1 MKIYTE
7 IVYKWDEEKGQ
18 LVEESSKSYD
28 YVGPVSQCHRK
39 AYPHP
44 HGGIAGAL
52 YDAGTDIGEG
62 TLDILGD
69 VTGAAGDT
77 GSALTET
84 ITKSGKKAWSEM
96 STYAGDIWE
105 KGGTAVTD
113 IWQGTGMED
122 MAAKWTDPQAMK
134 DAWMPGKWAADSP
147 FQSKWM
153 MGMDMLKHKEG
164 FSMSDFQQY
173 RQNLFEEFDRWES
186 AANTNIASG
195 NEGIENIIDEN
206 TDSLNDLES
215 GINTTISDTVENV
228 EQGVE
233 NLATVGD
240 AGVSIINMT
249 SDIAHQG
256 LDASVNINN
265 PQSLLSNPS
274 KWWELNTEGA
284 ASGDWFFDSEEAKDS
299 MAGKG
304 ADVLSDA
311 FEPMYDWLAEGVAGV
326 SDTYVGI
333 GESLGSQLLNQ
344 RSKTGLEG
352 DPFGME
358 GPRRRDILE
367 KKTFKDRGGAIA
379 PSRINQ
385 GGYGNMG

>member
-7 IVYKWDEEKGQ
+7 IVYKWDEEKGE
-18 LVEESSKSYD
+18 LVEESSISYD
-28 YVGPVSQCHRK
+28 YVGPVSQCHTGRF
-39 AYPHP
+39 PHP
-44 HGGIAGAL
+44 HGG
-52 YDAGTDIGEG
+52 
-62 TLDILGD
+62 
-69 VTGAAGDT
+69 V
-77 GSALTET
+77 
-84 ITKSGKKAWSEM
+84 
-96 STYAGDIWE
+96 AGDIYN
-105 KGGTAVTD
+105 TATD
-113 IWQGTGMED
+113 IVETVVNTVTGGGKKPDLTGVLSAGSQFGGIKPPIWM
-122 MAAKWTDPQAMK
+122 TDPRGTVTEALET
-134 DAWMPGKWAADSP
+134 AADTTTS
-147 FQSKWM
+147 
-153 MGMDMLKHKEG
+153 
-164 FSMSDFQQY
+164 
-173 RQNLFEEFDRWES
+173 NL
-186 AANTNIASG
+186 
-195 NEGIENIIDEN
+195 EGIIEDNN
-206 TDSLNDLES
+206 DSLADLES

-311 FEPMYDWLAEGVAGV
+311 FEPMYDWLSEGVAGV
-326 SDTYVGI
+326 SDTFVGI
-333 GESLGSQLLNQ
+333 GESLGSQFL
-344 RSKTGLEG
+344 RGKSGLQG
-352 DPFGME
+352 DPFGLE